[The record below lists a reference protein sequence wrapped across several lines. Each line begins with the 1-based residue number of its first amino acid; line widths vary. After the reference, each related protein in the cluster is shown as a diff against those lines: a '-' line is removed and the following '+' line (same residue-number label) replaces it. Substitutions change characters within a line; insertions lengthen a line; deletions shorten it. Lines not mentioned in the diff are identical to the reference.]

1 MPKDQDKTPA
11 PPPTAAGHG
20 LGQQEAM
27 RNVVASMSD
36 GLMVINQ
43 DGEIIFTN
51 PALSGIL
58 DLLPDE
64 MLGRGW
70 AELFFNESANREFN
84 QIIVDVVTERIYH
97 YNKQVTYKVPH
108 GATKDLIITTA
119 LLPSADQK
127 GEVGGVLVMFKDVSE
142 LTQLHRRSR
151 ELLRQSQRLFQE
163 KLESLDRLARAVA
176 HEIRNPVTTIGGLAA
191 RLLSDKPADSRDAL
205 YLKRILDGTAR
216 LERVVEEVRGYADL
230 PTPVHRKVNLAKWLI
245 DTVAPFRSKAR
256 RQGVRLTLSGVVKGR
271 ENTEALIDPS
281 LLRQIMQIVITNAL
295 EAMPKGGR
303 LKIELSCD
311 KISGVISVI
320 DNGKG
325 MNPADLPYVFDPFFT
340 TKTDAVGMSLAVA
353 KRIAMEH
360 QGDLTVISRPG
371 KGTTFTLT
379 IPQSG
384 GLLDERAPNGSPR
397 LPEMK

>member
-1 MPKDQDKTPA
+1 
-11 PPPTAAGHG
+11 
-20 LGQQEAM
+20 M

-176 HEIRNPVTTIGGLAA
+176 HEIRNPVTTIGAWP
-191 RLLSDKPADSRDAL
+191 PA
-205 YLKRILDGTAR
+205 
-216 LERVVEEVRGYADL
+216 
-230 PTPVHRKVNLAKWLI
+230 
-245 DTVAPFRSKAR
+245 
-256 RQGVRLTLSGVVKGR
+256 
-271 ENTEALIDPS
+271 
-281 LLRQIMQIVITNAL
+281 
-295 EAMPKGGR
+295 
-303 LKIELSCD
+303 C
-311 KISGVISVI
+311 
-320 DNGKG
+320 
-325 MNPADLPYVFDPFFT
+325 
-340 TKTDAVGMSLAVA
+340 
-353 KRIAMEH
+353 
-360 QGDLTVISRPG
+360 
-371 KGTTFTLT
+371 
-379 IPQSG
+379 
-384 GLLDERAPNGSPR
+384 
-397 LPEMK
+397 

>member
-1 MPKDQDKTPA
+1 
-11 PPPTAAGHG
+11 
-20 LGQQEAM
+20 M

-295 EAMPKGGR
+295 EAMPKGDG
-303 LKIELSCD
+303 
-311 KISGVISVI
+311 
-320 DNGKG
+320 
-325 MNPADLPYVFDPFFT
+325 
-340 TKTDAVGMSLAVA
+340 
-353 KRIAMEH
+353 
-360 QGDLTVISRPG
+360 SR
-371 KGTTFTLT
+371 
-379 IPQSG
+379 
-384 GLLDERAPNGSPR
+384 
-397 LPEMK
+397 